1 MNEIKESGSPHWSNS
16 IKLVVSLSLAA
27 ILIALIMRFRN
38 LIGPLLLVFILSYL
52 LYPVAVWIRNRT
64 KIPWALVVVLLYLLI
79 LLAFG
84 GLITWGGFAL
94 FNQIQNFILFLQ
106 GAIKTLP
113 DTIAQLSTQTYHI
126 GTFTFDLARFDLGQV
141 ASSILGSVEPILK
154 NVGSILTAIA
164 GGAAEFIG
172 WLAFILLV
180 SFFMLLETKGMS
192 GRLFKMEF
200 PGYTEDLQRIGSEL
214 GRIWNAFLRGQMIII
229 LITIVVYTILL
240 SILGVKF
247 AFGLAILAGMARFVP
262 YVGPAIAWTT
272 LWLVSFFQTGNYFH
286 LQPVIYAFLNIGCAM
301 LTDTILDNFVATRLL
316 AKTLRIHPAAV
327 MVMAIIGANLI
338 GIIGVVLA
346 SPVMASIKLFWR
358 YVVRKMF
365 DMDPWE
371 GIEIE
376 KEPPATPVW
385 ITRLESIFNK
395 VKDWVLARVKP
406 TGKKVPD
413 HHEG

>member
-1 MNEIKESGSPHWSNS
+1 MNEIKETGSPHWSNS
-16 IKLVVSLSLAA
+16 IKLVVSLSMAA
-27 ILIALIMRFRN
+27 VVIALIMRFRN

-52 LYPVAVWIRNRT
+52 LYPVAVWIR
-64 KIPWALVVVLLYLLI
+64 KKAKLPWAFVVALLYLLI

-94 FNQIQNFILFLQ
+94 FNQIQNFIQFLQ

-126 GTFTFDLARFDLGQV
+126 GTFTFDLARFDLGQL
-141 ASSILGSVEPILK
+141 ASSVLGSVEPILT
-154 NVGSILTAIA
+154 NVGGLLTALA
-164 GGAAEFIG
+164 SGAAEAIG
-172 WLAFILLV
+172 WIAFILLV

-192 GRLFKMEF
+192 GRLFRIEF
-200 PGYTEDLQRIGSEL
+200 PGYTEDLQRMGSEL

-240 SILGVKF
+240 SILGVRF

-262 YVGPAIAWTT
+262 YVGPTIAWTT
-272 LWLVSFFQTGNYFH
+272 LWLVSFFQVGNYFH
-286 LQPVIYAFLNIGCAM
+286 LQPVIYAFLTIGCAM
-301 LTDTILDNFVATRLL
+301 LTDTILDNLVATRLL
-316 AKTLRIHPAAV
+316 ARTLRIHPAAV

-338 GIIGVVLA
+338 GIIGIVLA

-358 YVVRKMF
+358 YIVRKMF

-376 KEPPATPVW
+376 KEPRATPVW
-385 ITRLESIFNK
+385 ITRLEKIFNK
-395 VKDWVLARVKP
+395 AKDRLYARVKP
-406 TGKKVPD
+406 S
-413 HHEG
+413 